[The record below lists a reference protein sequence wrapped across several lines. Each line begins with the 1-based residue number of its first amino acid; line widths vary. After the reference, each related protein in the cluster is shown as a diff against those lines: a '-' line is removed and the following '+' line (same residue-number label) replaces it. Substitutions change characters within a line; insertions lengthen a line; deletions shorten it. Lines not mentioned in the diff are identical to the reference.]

1 MIVSELIRVASQQFE
16 RKMAEFGKNWDTD
29 CLTADLAN
37 QVRMAL
43 QGAFSHASRE
53 AYKWF
58 LKRYDLQEP
67 LVEWQGRML
76 RFKTVSTK
84 MFLTSFGTIPL
95 ERRLYQAD
103 TGGPSYVPL
112 DHLWDMDGHF
122 ATEDIRQAVCFAMAH
137 MTAEETEQLLQLCSL
152 FHPSATAIKHIV
164 EKVSQEMEPHQE
176 TLAATMD
183 ASIEVP
189 ADTKVLVASM
199 DGANVLLREP
209 GVRRGRP
216 SERPRPEEAEEP
228 KNATYKNAM
237 VGAISFYGA
246 VPKDQKGPERLRSFY
261 SARMPEDRA
270 VTFKQDFER
279 HLESM
284 ESKLDPQVIRVLL
297 CDGHRVLWNY
307 ADHNERFDRY
317 EKLVDFYHADEHL
330 SKAAEALFGKN
341 SPEGK
346 HWYTKYRALLQEQDD
361 GVEALRRSIDYYGRT
376 RRLSQ
381 SSRKALATERT
392 FFRRN
397 QHRMSY
403 ASFRRRGL
411 PIGSGPVEAAC
422 KSLVKTRLC
431 RSGMRWSR
439 QGGQRILTFR
449 GYVKSGLWKEF
460 WDTYRRLRCSA

>member
-1 MIVSELIRVASQQFE
+1 VASQQFE
-16 RKMAEFGKNWDTD
+16 QKMSEFGKDWDTD
-29 CLTADLAN
+29 RLTADLAS
-37 QVRMAL
+37 QVRIAM
-43 QGAFSHASRE
+43 QGAFSHAGRE

-58 LKRYDLQEP
+58 LERYDLQEP
-67 LVEWQGRML
+67 LSEWQGQML
-76 RFKTVSTK
+76 RFKAVSPKT
-84 MFLTSFGTIPL
+84 LLSSFGTISV

-122 ATEDIRQAVCFAMAH
+122 ATEDVRQAVCFAMAH
-137 MTAEETEQLLQLCSL
+137 MTAEETEQLLELCSL
-152 FHPSATAIKHIV
+152 FRPSATAIQHIV
-164 EKVSQEMEPHQE
+164 EKVSEEVQPHQDV
-176 TLAATMD
+176 LDATIH
-183 ASIEVP
+183 ASIEAP

-216 SERPRPEEAEEP
+216 SERPRPEESDEP

-246 VPKDQKGPERLRSFY
+246 VPKDHKGPERLRSFY

-270 VTFKQDFER
+270 VTFKRDFER
-279 HLESM
+279 HLEIV
-284 ESKLDPQVIRVLL
+284 ESKLDPGVTKLLL

-307 ADHNERFDRY
+307 ADHNERFDSY

-341 SPEGK
+341 NVEGK
-346 HWYTKYRALLQEQDD
+346 RWYAKYRATLLEQDD
-361 GVEALRRSIDYYGRT
+361 GVQAVLRSIDYYGHT
-376 RRLSQ
+376 YRLSKSGRQ
-381 SSRKALATERT
+381 AVAMERT

-397 QHRMSY
+397 KHRMLY

-422 KSLVKTRLC
+422 KSIVKTRLC

-439 QGGQRILTFR
+439 EGGQRILNFR
-449 GYVKSGLWKEF
+449 CYVKSRLWKEF
-460 WDTYRRLRCSA
+460 WDAYKWLRCSA